1 MGLNRP
7 AGLPFE
13 RGIIMF
19 CYGTMF
25 DIEGIDD
32 LIEQTRRLR
41 DMYESFKKDV
51 LRDND
56 DSVPHF
62 SLTLGARV
70 QKTPEGPKV
79 HIEMEHRAYV
89 VATLKEQK
97 EKIERLLE
105 GIDTLASAAAKF
117 EAEMNGPNNSGAPQ

>member
-1 MGLNRP
+1 
-7 AGLPFE
+7 
-13 RGIIMF
+13 
-19 CYGTMF
+19 MF

-32 LIEQTRRLR
+32 LIEQTRRLW

-79 HIEMEHRAYV
+79 HIEMEHLAYV